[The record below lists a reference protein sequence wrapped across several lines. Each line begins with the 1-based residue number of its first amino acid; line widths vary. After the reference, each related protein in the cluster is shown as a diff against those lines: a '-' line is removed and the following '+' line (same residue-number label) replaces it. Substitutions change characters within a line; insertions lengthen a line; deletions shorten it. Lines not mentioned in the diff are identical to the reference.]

1 MATNNKPYKATPLVM
16 PVFGAQDAGKTYQL
30 ERWINQQSRTVIVYN
45 FGRLTDWKGYE
56 YVKLKFIKKD
66 LYFEYKGKDL
76 LFKTH
81 FVKKYGGKRIKVRM
95 FQERNDELRF
105 LSTLAETTEELMIK
119 GRTDIRFILVMEDAT
134 ACFSH
139 TLPRAMKVV
148 FSRSKHLGIWLF
160 FLLHSPPKF
169 PLEAYDLSTH
179 VRIFKTNNPFPYP
192 KDKSRTEQIQ
202 LVKTLNSMWQEVQD
216 LPQYSYGTLTI
227 KARKIDYTTP
237 K

>member
-1 MATNNKPYKATPLVM
+1 MGKNKETYVAKPMAM
-16 PVFGAQDAGKTYQL
+16 PIFGAQDAGKTYQL

-56 YVKLKFIKKD
+56 YVTLSFVKKE
-66 LYFEYKGKDL
+66 LYFEYKGNQL
-76 LFKTH
+76 LFKKY

-105 LSTLAETTEELMIK
+105 LSIISETTEELMIK
-119 GRTDIRFILVMEDAT
+119 GRTDIRFILVLEDAT

-148 FSRSKHLGIWLF
+148 LSRSKHLGIWLF
-160 FLLHSPPKF
+160 FLLHIPSKF
-169 PLEAYDLSTH
+169 PLDAYDLCTH
-179 VRIFKTNNPFPYP
+179 IRIFKTNNSFPYP
-192 KDKSRTEQIQ
+192 KDKEKIAEIQFMRRLNQI
-202 LVKTLNSMWQEVQD
+202 WQEVQD
-216 LPQYSYGTLTI
+216 LPQYSYGTLDS
-227 KARKIDYTTP
+227 KARKIHYTKP